1 MRVLFVV
8 LWVLLAWMSPA
19 ASAATVAGV
28 VTGASS
34 GLPVSGAS
42 VTLER
47 WAGFFYVTLGT
58 ANTNAQGEYAIT
70 SDFVGAAQLSTS
82 ANGFLPL
89 QAPVDLPAGSGQVTV
104 HLALQLPAVIA
115 GRVSDQLTG
124 LPLAGKTL
132 RAHASGT
139 GYRYADT
146 GSDGTYAIS
155 GLPPGSYGV
164 CLMDDRDAYMN
175 QCWDHVIANSLTG
188 PSNYLPVNVV
198 AGEVR
203 QGINFD
209 LQAGAHISGVILN
222 RRSGLPPAN
231 SPYLQILLRTTAT
244 DFIQIPV
251 QLDSNGRYLI
261 DGLAPSNYQAIA
273 QSNAP
278 YYTSQLYAG
287 VDCVGSSCDFPNG
300 SSIVIDGALN
310 SRDDID
316 FSMIPGG
323 RLQGRVLDRNSL
335 VPITDATV
343 ELWVREPF
351 IGTPFRMGTTQT
363 DAHGYYG
370 LDHVETAQHLVVV
383 RSPTHIAQRYPD
395 IPCFI
400 DCTSNTQGGITI
412 PANATVDLNPMWLD
426 LGVRISGQA
435 RLSGLSTTTY
445 AVSLFNAAQSL
456 GSVVADAHGRYQFPP
471 WVPGTYFLQSSAGAQ
486 CQLYRWLPCTQP
498 PVSGTPVV
506 LAAPGDAYTAD
517 FDLFIDNLHHAGFET
532 E

>member
-1 MRVLFVV
+1 MRVPF
-8 LWVLLAWMSPA
+8 VLLLTLFAWISPT

-34 GLPVSGAS
+34 GLPVSGAT
-42 VTLER
+42 VTLEY
-47 WAGFFYVTLGT
+47 WAGFLYMPLGT

-70 SDFVGAAQLSTS
+70 SDFVGAARLRTS

-89 QAPVDLPAGSGQVTV
+89 EAQVAMPAGTGQVTV
-104 HLALQLPAVIA
+104 NLALLLPAVIA
-115 GRVSDQLTG
+115 GRVTDLSTG

-132 RAHASGT
+132 RAHATGT
-139 GYRYADT
+139 GYRYADS
-146 GSDGTYAIS
+146 GSDGNYAFT
-155 GLPPGSYGV
+155 GLAPGSYGV

-175 QCWDHVIANSLTG
+175 QCWDHVIANSLTN
-188 PSNYLPVNVV
+188 PSNYLPVSVV

-261 DGLAPSNYQAIA
+261 DGLAPGSYQAIS

-278 YYTSQLYAG
+278 YYTSQLFAG
-287 VDCVGSSCDFPNG
+287 IDCLGSNCDFPNG
-300 SSIVIDGALN
+300 SNIVIDADLN
-310 SRDDID
+310 SHDDID

-323 RLQGRVLDRNSL
+323 RLQGRVLDRNTL
-335 VPITDATV
+335 APIADATV

-351 IGTPFRMGTTQT
+351 IGTPFRKGTTQT
-363 DAHGYYG
+363 DTQGYYA

-435 RLSGLSTTTY
+435 RLPGLSTTTF
-445 AVSLFNAAQSL
+445 AVSLFNAQQSL
-456 GSVVADAHGRYQFPP
+456 GSVVADMHGHYQFPP

-498 PVSGTPVV
+498 PISGTPVV
-506 LAAPGDAYTAD
+506 LAAPGDTYTAD
-517 FDLFIDNLHHAGFET
+517 FDLFIDDIHQAGFES